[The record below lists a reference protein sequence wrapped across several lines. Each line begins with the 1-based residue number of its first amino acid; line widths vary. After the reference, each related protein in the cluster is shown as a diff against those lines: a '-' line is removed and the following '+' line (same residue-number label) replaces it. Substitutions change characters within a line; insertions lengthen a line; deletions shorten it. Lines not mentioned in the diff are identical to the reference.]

1 MSGNKGHKKTS
12 SKSNA
17 SHQVQDEKS
26 KPGKDQKRGKDKDG
40 DAEMTVVVPS
50 SKPDE
55 HENGVDVVMNGTGE
69 ATSEAEVMIDPKIKA
84 ANGEP
89 VLYPWVSFQTNAF
102 PDIKANLAL
111 LEKAVT
117 LFDPRYT
124 LRVLRT
130 IPSIR
135 QHFSAEI
142 LARAII
148 DTYTLPTRTSVALLK
163 ALGNEKGF
171 PKKEA
176 DEWYKKKDAPKSA
189 AQKGQPVSSDI
200 LPEVDVYYS
209 ILLQVYFYDTGNN
222 DIGSQFSEALVGHLK
237 TLNRRTLDSLAA
249 RAYFYYSMFFEEKEP
264 LPPSP
269 HAAVVG
275 IRKTLLDA
283 LRTAT
288 LRKDQELQAS
298 ATTLLLRNYLSTGH
312 ITQANLLIPHT
323 KLPDS
328 AANNQV
334 ARYLYYLGRISAI
347 QLNYSEAREH
357 LIGATRKAPTS
368 YKASGFYQ
376 AATKLSI
383 VVELLMGDIPDR
395 AVFRQPSLEKS
406 LAPYLQ
412 LVQAVSA
419 GDVPAFQNL
428 VVKYASTF
436 RADNTYTLILRL
448 RQNVI
453 KTGIRMMSL
462 SYARISLRDM
472 CLRLGLDSEESAE
485 YIVAKAIRDGV
496 IEATLDHE
504 HGFMKSKDVG
514 DVYGSTEPF
523 DAYSRRIRACLSLHD
538 ESVKVGSTR
547 MTVLETF
554 QLTNPGHAFSDEPTQ
569 ARVEECPRSSRA

>member
-1 MSGNKGHKKTS
+1 MSGNKGHKKTNS
-12 SKSNA
+12 RANA
-17 SHQVQDEKS
+17 SHPQEEKA
-26 KPGKDQKRGKDKDG
+26 KPVKDQKKGKDKDG

-50 SKPDE
+50 AKADE
-55 HENGVDVVMNGTGE
+55 QPEKSADVAMNGVAEG
-69 ATSEAEVMIDPKIKA
+69 TSEAEVIIDPKIKA
-84 ANGEP
+84 ANGK
-89 VLYPWVSFQTNAF
+89 LVSCSRRSSRTNAIS
-102 PDIKANLAL
+102 DIKANLAL

-135 QHFSAEI
+135 QSFSAEI
-142 LARAII
+142 LAQAII
-148 DTYTLPTRTSVALLK
+148 DTYTIPTPTSFALLK

-176 DEWYKKKDAPKSA
+176 DEWYKKKDAPKPASH
-189 AQKGQPVSSDI
+189 KGQPVSSEV

-209 ILLQVYFYDTGNN
+209 ILLQVYFYDTSNN

-288 LRKDQELQAS
+288 LRKDQEIQAS
-298 ATTLLLRNYLSTGH
+298 VTTLLLRNYLSTGH
-312 ITQANLLIPHT
+312 ITQANLLIPHA
-323 KLPDS
+323 KLPES

-357 LIGATRKAPTS
+357 LIGATRKAPTA

-428 VVKYASTF
+428 VIKYASTF

-496 IEATLDHE
+496 IEATLNHE
-504 HGFMKSKDVG
+504 HGFMKSKDAG

-538 ESVKVGSTR
+538 ESVKVSSTC
-547 MTVLETF
+547 MID
-554 QLTNPGHAFSDEPTQ
+554 S
-569 ARVEECPRSSRA
+569 